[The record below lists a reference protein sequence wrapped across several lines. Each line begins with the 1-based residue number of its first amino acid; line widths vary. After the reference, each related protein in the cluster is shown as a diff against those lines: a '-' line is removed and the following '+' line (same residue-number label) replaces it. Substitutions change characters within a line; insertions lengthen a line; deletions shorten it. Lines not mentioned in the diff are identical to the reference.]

1 MVSRAEASIPQLI
14 VILLVGFL
22 AGTICRVCRIPML
35 PGYVLA
41 GAIIGPSGFSLI
53 GPGDQIES
61 LAEIGVV
68 FLLFAIGIELSLEE
82 LRHSWREFLSIGTIQ
97 VGLCFLVV
105 AILCQLFGI
114 KLGAAIVVAMSVA
127 MSSTVIVF
135 RALTEWGY
143 TTHPAGR
150 RAIGILL
157 FQDAAI
163 LPVMMWM
170 AASERHTSTTI
181 SSAISSILLAVPL
194 ILAIPILRL
203 IVARWIIPRLGRL
216 RSTEIAVLFA
226 LLILTTFGYVSHL
239 MNLPVAL
246 GALAAGITLNGNRMT
261 KQLDALALPFRE
273 TFGAI
278 FFISL
283 GAYLDLH
290 ELREITGGTLIL
302 CVLCLVAKAVSLGLA
317 LRWSGLPW
325 RSAVGLGATLFQM
338 GELSFLLLWNGR
350 QTGIIS
356 GGLYNALMLAA
367 IATLMATPV
376 LVYWGFRMIRGS
388 VQDGQPDHKAEEDT
402 ELRKVVLIG
411 AGPMGGHIAAYLET
425 LGMDVCLIDQS
436 PLNLQ
441 PFAQQGFR
449 TICGDGREP
458 DVLQRAEIRDAAMV
472 VVCVPDDGVAI
483 AIVKV
488 ARQFNPRAM
497 IIARCRYQSHRSA
510 LELAGANYIIVEE
523 IEAAW
528 AVQRFL
534 QGRWR

>member
-1 MVSRAEASIPQLI
+1 MESSIPQII

-22 AGTICRVCRIPML
+22 AGTICRVCRIPIL

-41 GAIIGPSGFSLI
+41 GTIIGPSGMCLI
-53 GPGDQIES
+53 GPGNQIEW

-82 LRHSWREFLSIGTIQ
+82 LRRSWRQCLSIGTIQ
-97 VGLCFLVV
+97 VGFCLLVV
-105 AILCQLFGI
+105 AVLCRL
-114 KLGAAIVVAMSVA
+114 LGFEIGTAIVVAMSVA
-127 MSSTVIVF
+127 VSSTVIVF

-143 TTHPAGR
+143 TAHPAGR

-163 LPVMMWM
+163 LPIMMWS
-170 AASERHTSTTI
+170 AAIQRHGVGASSFAI
-181 SSAISSILLAVPL
+181 SAILLTIPL
-194 ILAIPILRL
+194 ILAIPLLRL
-203 IVARWIIPRLGRL
+203 VVAHWIVPRLGRL

-226 LLILTTFGYVSHL
+226 LLVLTTFGYVSHL
-239 MNLPVAL
+239 LNLPVAL
-246 GALAAGITLNGNRMT
+246 GALAAGLVLNGNRMT

-283 GAYLDLH
+283 GAYLNLDKLH
-290 ELREITGGTLIL
+290 EVTLGTLIL
-302 CVLCLVAKAVSLGLA
+302 CLLCLPAKAASLVVA

-325 RSAVGLGATLFQM
+325 RSAVGLGAALLQM

-350 QTGIIS
+350 QSGIVS
-356 GGLYNALMLAA
+356 GGLYNALMLVAV
-367 IATLMATPV
+367 ATLMATPI
-376 LVYWGFRMIRGS
+376 LVYWGFRLVRGS
-388 VQDGQPDHKAEEDT
+388 VLEGQPNRRPGGESQ
-402 ELRKVVLIG
+402 LRKVVLIG

-436 PLNLQ
+436 PVNLQ

-449 TICGDGREP
+449 TICGDGRDT
-458 DVLQRAEIRDAAMV
+458 DVLQRAEILDATMV
-472 VVCVPDDGVAI
+472 VVCVPDDSVAT
-483 AIVKV
+483 AIVKT
-488 ARQFNPRAM
+488 ARQLNPQAT
-497 IIARCRYQSHRSA
+497 IIARCRYQSHRIA
-510 LELAGANYIIVEE
+510 LERAGANCIIVEE

-534 QGRWR
+534 QGL